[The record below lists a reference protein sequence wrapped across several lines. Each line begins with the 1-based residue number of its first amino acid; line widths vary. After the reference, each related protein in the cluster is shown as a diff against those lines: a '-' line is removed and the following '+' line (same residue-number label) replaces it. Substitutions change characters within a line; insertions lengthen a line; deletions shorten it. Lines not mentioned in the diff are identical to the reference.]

1 MMRSA
6 FDVVSAWASVLATTN
21 STPCRPLA
29 IMLLTAL
36 PPAPPV
42 PNTVIRGLSSRISGI
57 FRLMLISASSYA
69 EVTAASDRSAAIRWN
84 VVESSEALAQPSS
97 DPCDIAAAC
106 CRVPRCPRFE
116 MLEMCRLRVNQQP
129 GRDRESRPLCLF
141 GQAADAKRS
150 ADPHRTAQD
159 LRGKPRQSGE
169 LARAA
174 GENDA
179 AARLGRERRSRQA
192 VAHHFENLF
201 DARFDDT
208 HQVGARHEARR
219 LDLALNRRHGD
230 HVALVG
236 AAGEHA
242 AVKRL

>member
-6 FDVVSAWASVLATTN
+6 FDVVSACASVLATTN

-42 PNTVIRGLSSRISGI
+42 PNTVIRGLSSRMSGI

-97 DPCDIAAAC
+97 DPCDIAAPC

-116 MLEMCRLRVNQQP
+116 MLDMRRLRVNQQS
-129 GRDRESRPLCLF
+129 GRDRERRSLRLL
-141 GQAADAKRS
+141 GQAANAERS
-150 ADPHRTAQD
+150 ADPHGTAQN
-159 LRGKPRQSGE
+159 LRGEPGQAGE
-169 LARAA
+169 LA
-174 GENDA
+174 
-179 AARLGRERRSRQA
+179 
-192 VAHHFENLF
+192 
-201 DARFDDT
+201 
-208 HQVGARHEARR
+208 
-219 LDLALNRRHGD
+219 
-230 HVALVG
+230 G
-236 AAGEHA
+236 AAG
-242 AVKRL
+242 